1 MTEQLTQNI
10 IIQAPEQITQDTA
23 LNWLKT
29 RLTQEG
35 AQITIPARL
44 LEAIRATEEGQE
56 YLAQLEIKA
65 KTDELIIISY
75 KKEKLHELQQQTENM
90 LKEADQDYTGRMT
103 LRNQFRMIQ
112 AKLDLGDRPQVC
124 VEVPDS
130 DAATRV
136 AKSWYAWPE
145 RNRNV
150 KCRIA
155 GNVVCFVLGPKRAEP
170 ITMKEI
176 G

>member
-10 IIQAPEQITQDTA
+10 IVQAPEQITQDTA

-29 RLTQEG
+29 RLMQEG

-44 LEAIRATEEGQE
+44 LAAIRETEEGRE
-56 YLAQLEIKA
+56 YLAQLEVKA
-65 KTDELIIISY
+65 KTDELVNLSC
-75 KKEKLHELQQQTENM
+75 KKEKLHELKQQTDDM
-90 LKEADQDYTGRMT
+90 LKEADSEYTGRMT
-103 LRNQFRMIQ
+103 LRAQFRMIQ
-112 AKLDLGDRPQVC
+112 AKLSLGDRPQVC

-130 DAATRV
+130 DAAARV

-145 RNRNV
+145 RNKDV